1 MKKIRLSNLFTGL
14 FVAFFATSL
23 FAQTNFPPI
32 NGSHVIDE
40 AGILSVET
48 RNSLD
53 HTIQLHEDS
62 TGNQLMVLVITSLN
76 GNEISMYANEAYNH
90 YNLGQKDIN
99 NGVLLLVAHEDRKVR
114 IEVGYGL
121 EGALPDALCGR
132 IINNEIIPQ
141 FKAGDFDAGVSNGVH
156 AILQSIQG
164 TYVAEDAVSVGL
176 PVWVPILFIIF
187 FILVIIFI
195 SRISS
200 KMGMGSSGGWTRGRG
215 YYGGGGGGWSGG
227 GGGGWS
233 GGGGG
238 FSGGGG
244 ASGSW

>member
-141 FKAGDFDAGVSNGVH
+141 FKAGDFDAGVSNGVN

-164 TYVAEDAVSVGL
+164 TYVAEDTASEGL
-176 PVWVPILFIIF
+176 PIWVPLLFIIF
-187 FILVIIFI
+187 FIAVIIAI
-195 SRISS
+195 GRTSAQ
-200 KMGMGSSGGWTRGRG
+200 MGGSSGGWRSGRG
-215 YYGGGGGGWSGG
+215 YYGGGGGWSGG